1 MSPHDATREIAWN
14 IPNAWVMYLLLA
26 PAVLIAGYGI
36 YRRVILWRQGAP
48 LDRFDA
54 PLQRIGLLVR
64 QILLQTRISRYDT
77 AKVFHRFI
85 VWGFLILLVATG
97 VVLIQYDFNIVIMQG
112 YFYLIFQSLIVDL
125 CGAMALIGIVIAAYR
140 RWRTKPSYLEY
151 TSEANL
157 IIVILFLIMLT
168 GFLLEGWRIAA
179 TDDPWAAWSPVGYL
193 VAQLSVPVLNP
204 DALAL
209 AHRYTWWFHLL
220 LVFGLIAWAPYTK
233 MIHVVTSALNT
244 YTGNLNPI
252 GANLKKIE
260 IEEVETLGV
269 NTLNGF
275 TWKDLLDLDACTS
288 CGRCTDNCPA
298 NISGKDLSPR
308 DLILDLRRI
317 MDQQGNN
324 SASTKTDVNG
334 EKTDLFPSISAD
346 ILWECTTCAACVEAC
361 PVYIEQMPKIVD
373 LRRYQVME
381 EAEFPETMMDAVMS
395 MEERGHPFRGTR
407 ATRLDWAKGL
417 DVPLI
422 ADKPDADILLWV
434 GSAGALVER
443 SQQVMRALVQLLSQ
457 AGVDFA
463 ILGREEKSTGDLARR
478 VGNEFLFTTL
488 VEENMA
494 ALAKYNVTQI
504 LTACPHSY
512 NTLKNEYPAF
522 GGNYTVYH
530 HTEYLARLV
539 KEKRLAIPNT
549 ITKRVTYHD
558 PCYLSRHNGV
568 VAAPRFLIERA
579 LRVPYVEVEKNRKNS
594 FCCGGGGG
602 LSFAE
607 EPTEK
612 RVNRFRARQ
621 CLKANPEIVAVACP
635 FCMTMLDDG
644 IKAEQGDREVRVVDI
659 AELLLKAIELHK

>member
-1 MSPHDATREIAWN
+1 MNPHDATREIAWN
-14 IPNAWVMYLLLA
+14 IPNAWIMYVLLI
-26 PAVLIAGYGI
+26 PALLIAGYGL
-36 YRRVILWRQGAP
+36 YQRVTLWRRGTA
-48 LDRFDA
+48 LNR
-54 PLQRIGLLVR
+54 LEWSSKRMGLLVR
-64 QILLQTRISRYDT
+64 QIFLQSRIARYDS
-77 AKVFHRFI
+77 AKLFHRFI
-85 VWGFLILLVATG
+85 LWGFLVLLAATG
-97 VVLIQYDFNIVIMQG
+97 VVLIQYDFNVVIMKG
-112 YFYLIFQSLIVDL
+112 YFYLIFQSFIVDI

-140 RWRTKPSYLEY
+140 RWISRPSYLEY
-151 TSEANL
+151 ATEANL
-157 IIVILFLIMLT
+157 ILVILFLIMLT

-179 TDDPWAAWSPVGYL
+179 TDDPWAAWSPVGYM
-193 VAQLSVPVLNP
+193 VAQLSAPVLNP
-204 DALAL
+204 EKLAL

-244 YTGNLNPI
+244 YAANLDPI
-252 GANLKKIE
+252 GANLKQID

-269 NTLNGF
+269 NTLEGF

-308 DLILDLRRI
+308 DLILDLRKI
-317 MDQQGNN
+317 MDQPGK
-324 SASTKTDVNG
+324 SGSNG
-334 EKTDLFPSISAD
+334 DGTNLFPNISAD
-346 ILWECTTCAACVEAC
+346 TLWECTTCAACVEAC
-361 PVYIEQMPKIVD
+361 PVYVEQMPKIVD
-373 LRRYQVME
+373 MRRYQVME

-395 MEERGHPFRGTR
+395 MEDRGHPFRGTR

-417 DVPLI
+417 DVPLM
-422 ADKPDADILLWV
+422 ADAPDAEILLWV

-443 SQQVMRALVQLLSQ
+443 SQQVMQALVKLLTQ
-457 AGVDFA
+457 AGVRFA

-488 VEENMA
+488 VEENINT
-494 ALAKYNVTQI
+494 LAKYNIKTI

-512 NTLKNEYPAF
+512 NTLKNEYPNF

-530 HTEYLARLV
+530 HTEYLAQLV
-539 KEKRLAIPNT
+539 KEKRLNIPNT

-558 PCYLSRHNGV
+558 PCYLSRHNGMV
-568 VAAPRFLIERA
+568 EAPRYLIERA
-579 LRVPYVEVEKNRKNS
+579 LRVPYVELEKHSKNS

-621 CLKANPEIVAVACP
+621 CLEANPEIVTVACP

-644 IKAEQGDREVRVVDI
+644 IKAEQGDREVRVADI
-659 AELLLKAIELHK
+659 AELLLKAIELKKNNN